1 MKRGIKLFLLYITF
15 LIGLTGCSRNDKSE
29 KFQSDYME
37 LNASGTKVEEGI
49 FFVESGISYY
59 IDFDSKKAVPICNK
73 PDCRHLSEYEDK
85 NTNCN
90 AAKGS
95 FQIFPY
101 QGKLCGMEYN
111 ENGTELFVS
120 ELDGSNRT
128 SKGNFIN
135 EEGSYEYGVVVQNE
149 LFYFYSDIIGMTE
162 TDGVESVK
170 MKWHFNVLD
179 LNTMKQE
186 EIMTEEAD
194 YMKMLGGTK
203 EFQIFSVIQN
213 QSVIHYKLD
222 YKKRTMEEIP
232 FQSDGYGYI
241 TMALDENSFYYV
253 GGDAHLKENIFQY
266 SFDSKET
273 EVCVKKEEIADW
285 AEDSKM
291 AVIGVYDEKL
301 IFGVHAGKNLRW
313 FYKDMN
319 QQKIYE
325 LLLPQKL
332 PRGGAQINSI
342 IGQTKDGLYFDYYI
356 TNQESGDEGDWTTWY
371 GYISWEDLL
380 SGKND
385 VKVVLNPRVSSGG
398 NLVDK
403 DGNVIGTESRA
414 KYD

>member
-1 MKRGIKLFLLYITF
+1 M
-15 LIGLTGCSRNDKSE
+15 S
-29 KFQSDYME
+29 
-37 LNASGTKVEEGI
+37 SGKHFHNVL
-49 FFVESGISYY
+49 
-59 IDFDSKKAVPICNK
+59 C
-73 PDCRHLSEYEDK
+73 LSE
-85 NTNCN
+85 
-90 AAKGS
+90 AKG
-95 FQIFPY
+95 
-101 QGKLCGMEYN
+101 M
-111 ENGTELFVS
+111 
-120 ELDGSNRT
+120 
-128 SKGNFIN
+128 
-135 EEGSYEYGVVVQNE
+135 
-149 LFYFYSDIIGMTE
+149 DI
-162 TDGVESVK
+162 
-170 MKWHFNVLD
+170 
-179 LNTMKQE
+179 
-186 EIMTEEAD
+186 IMTEEAD

-213 QSVIHYKLD
+213 QRVTHYKLD

-241 TMALDENSFYYV
+241 TMSLDENSFYYA

-332 PRGGAQINSI
+332 PREGAQINSI

-356 TNQESGDEGDWTTWY
+356 TNQETGDKGDWIIWY

-385 VKVVLNPRVSSGG
+385 VKVVLYPRVSSSGA
-398 NLVDK
+398 LVDK
-403 DGNVIGTESRA
+403 EGNVIGTESGE